1 MLTKKYMASVNHI
14 PEIFDKIIQGTAP
27 DKFTVSHLNGLGFTS
42 SNDRGI
48 IGLLKDLGFLSTD
61 GTPTDRYHAYRDKSK
76 SKAVMAEALRE
87 AYGDLFH
94 INENPSENDR
104 DAIIGKFKS
113 AHNTTDRV
121 AEQQARTFLTLLK
134 LADLKAKPPG
144 KMPTPPPEAEKLE
157 QPAKK
162 ERQPEA
168 PSALPPQ
175 AAQAFTGF
183 RYNIEVHLP
192 PTKDPE
198 VYNAIFKALK
208 EHLLDD

>member
-1 MLTKKYMASVNHI
+1 MLTKKYMASVKHV
-14 PEIFDKIIQGTAP
+14 PDIFDKVIQGTAP
-27 DKFTVSHLNGLGFTS
+27 EKFTVSHLIGLGFTS

-76 SKAVMAEALRE
+76 SKVVIAEALRE

-94 INENPSENDR
+94 LNETPTEADR
-104 DAIIGKFKS
+104 DAIVGKFKS

-121 AEQQARTFLTLLK
+121 AEQQARTFFSLLK
-134 LADLKAKPPG
+134 LADLKGKAPG
-144 KMPTPPPEAEKLE
+144 KMATPKPEPEKEESPKREPPPKV
-157 QPAKK
+157 
-162 ERQPEA
+162 EA
-168 PSALPPQ
+168 PPVSP
-175 AAQAFTGF
+175 AFSGF
-183 RYNIEVHLP
+183 RYNIEIHLP

-208 EHLLDD
+208 EHLLEN